1 MRCTR
6 VLTNSPNSVGAYVNM
21 LTRAHAPPSYHVHQL
36 TLINSW
42 AWPQINKQNRNRSF
56 IDPSHIIPSYLLT
69 CILHANWWMNEK
81 QNNPHPSGLYICS
94 RTKPYLQASQF
105 QPGPALGGGGRGDRP
120 GPGKPGGPKFLDS
133 QGSSRGYVAAPL
145 EHGRVLRS
153 CSSEE
158 DGERSVILPTGLE
171 RLFLFAYTYWALFAW
186 SAWAPFPL
194 GSVKRIHNVK
204 IIHARKIWIQT
215 ILRLVLLYWSTR
227 PKHPSTLVQPLV
239 PLVAL
244 C

>member
-1 MRCTR
+1 MRRRPTTSINLPLLIPGLDLK
-6 VLTNSPNSVGAYVNM
+6 LTNKTETVHSLIHLISYRATCSHASSTPTDEWMKNKTIPIHLDYIY
-21 LTRAHAPPSYHVHQL
+21 AHAP
-36 TLINSW
+36 
-42 AWPQINKQNRNRSF
+42 NR
-56 IDPSHIIPSYLLT
+56 IYKL
-69 CILHANWWMNEK
+69 
-81 QNNPHPSGLYICS
+81 
-94 RTKPYLQASQF
+94 ASSK
-105 QPGPALGGGGRGDRP
+105 GPALGGGGRGDRP

-215 ILRLVLLYWSTR
+215 ILRLVLVYWSTR